1 MRYLFFLILATNAF
15 FAKGLDSVM
24 VSQKQILILK
34 DTIIAPI
41 SDTVIFLSDIKYKV
55 RTNPYKSSSEFYRK
69 IKEKTGQNKV
79 TAQIFDLL
87 YVNKKESSEQK
98 SKNSRTSNQPFEAYK
113 GLKVT
118 NIRIKFVDI
127 LEGSVSDTLRIASS
141 SLAKVANQFH
151 INSWSRLIRNN
162 LLVKVNDV
170 IDPYAM
176 ADNERILRRLRFVE
190 DAKIYVTKKNDGEAD
205 LIVVIKDRISWGTAL
220 DIYDYNQFR
229 AELFNRNIGGSGK
242 SASIA
247 WLYDDDNEPSSG
259 YSLSFGAQNI
269 SKTITSWEINHSKN
283 LNNQTWGLNLQKEF
297 VAPEIKYGGG
307 LEVRWLKDTILF
319 LDKTPSAISD
329 FELNFQDIW
338 LGRSF
343 QIASSNS
350 RKNIIISARYL
361 NHAFSQQPYVSEDSN
376 FLFFN
381 RKLLLS
387 ELSLSNRKFLKT
399 NYISG
404 YGISEDIPLGY
415 RFSFI
420 TGYDFNEYY
429 TQQYIG
435 YQLFWAFYVN
445 NFGYLLFNQE
455 IGAFNRNSLQNGSF
469 KIKLN
474 YFTPL
479 MHIGRY
485 YFRSFARLSYSRGI
499 SQPEYRSIN
508 LKRRIRDLEG
518 DNISGNS
525 AFGFA
530 IESVMFTPWYFY
542 GFRFAPFIY
551 YNFGEV
557 WDTRTLASAHYAY
570 QGTGLG
576 VRIKNESLVFN
587 TLELRVT
594 QFIKAPINSDKTQFS
609 LSATI
614 PISFENIFKYKPVIS
629 AFD

>member
-1 MRYLFFLILATNAF
+1 M
-15 FAKGLDSVM
+15 DSVQ
-24 VSQKQILILK
+24 VSRNQILILK
-34 DTIIAPI
+34 DTIIAPL
-41 SDTVIFLSDIKYKV
+41 SDTVIFLIDDKYKI

-87 YVNKKESSEQK
+87 YVNKKQSSEQK
-98 SKNSRTSNQPFEAYK
+98 SKNSRTSNQAFEQYK
-113 GLKVT
+113 GLTVT

-141 SLAKVANQFH
+141 SIAKIANRFH
-151 INSWSRLIRNN
+151 IDSWSRLIRHN
-162 LLVKVNDV
+162 LLVNVNDV

-176 ADNERILRRLRFVE
+176 ADNERVLRRLRFVE
-190 DAKIYVTKKNDGEAD
+190 AAKIYVIKKNSEQAE

-220 DIYDYNQFR
+220 DVNDYNEYR

-242 SASIA
+242 SASVA
-247 WLYDDDNEPSSG
+247 WLYDNDNQPKSG
-259 YSLSFGAQNI
+259 YSMSFGAQNI
-269 SKTITSWEINHSKN
+269 SKTITSWEINHANN
-283 LNNQTWGLNLQKEF
+283 LNNKTWGLNLQKEF

-319 LDKTPSAISD
+319 LDKTPSAIGN
-329 FELNFQDIW
+329 FELNFQDVW

-343 QIASSNS
+343 QIASQNS

-361 NHAFSQQPYVSEDSN
+361 NHSFLNQPLVNTDSN
-376 FLFFN
+376 FLFYN
-381 RKLLLS
+381 RQLLLS
-387 ELSLSNRKFLKT
+387 EISLSNRKFLKT

-420 TGYDFNEYY
+420 TGYDFNEFY
-429 TQQYIG
+429 THQYIG

-445 NFGYLLFNQE
+445 NFGYLLLNQE
-455 IGAFNRNSLQNGSF
+455 IGAFNTNTLKNGAF

-474 YFTPL
+474 YFTPI
-479 MHIGRY
+479 MNVGRY

-499 SQPEYRSIN
+499 GQPDYRSIN
-508 LKRRIRDLEG
+508 LKRRLRDIEG

-530 IESVMFTPWYFY
+530 LESVMFTPWYLY
-542 GFRFAPFIY
+542 GFRFAPFVY

-557 WDTRTLASAHYAY
+557 WDTRTLMSTHYAY

-594 QFIKAPINSDKTQFS
+594 QFLKAPLNSDKTHFS
-609 LSATI
+609 LNATI

-629 AFD
+629 AFE